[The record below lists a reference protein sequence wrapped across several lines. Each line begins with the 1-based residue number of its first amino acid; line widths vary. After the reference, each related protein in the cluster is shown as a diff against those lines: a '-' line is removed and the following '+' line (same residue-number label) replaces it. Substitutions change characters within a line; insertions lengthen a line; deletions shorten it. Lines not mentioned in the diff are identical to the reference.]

1 MKLIVALDVD
11 NINQAEELIEKL
23 KNKVEYFKVGS
34 KLFTR
39 EGPAILNLLNKK
51 KCKTFLDLKYY
62 DIPSVIADAVRI
74 AGENNVYSTSLHISG
89 GSEMLQKCKD
99 LPKRP
104 LLWGITVLT
113 SFDERNLRE
122 IGIDRDIEEQV
133 VLLAKLAKEIGLDG
147 VVSSPREIP
156 IIKKIGSLQ
165 IIVPGVRMET
175 DEKGDQ
181 KRTLTPRQA
190 KELGAD
196 FIVVGRPIIKA
207 QKPVEVAEKILQE
220 IKE

>member
-11 NINQAEELIEKL
+11 NITQAEELIEKL
-23 KNKVEYFKVGS
+23 KSKVKYFKVGS
-34 KLFTR
+34 KLFTA
-39 EGPAILNLLNKK
+39 EGPAVLELLNNK

-62 DIPSVIADAVRI
+62 DIPNVIADAVRI
-74 AGENNVYSTSLHISG
+74 AGEKGVFSTSIHISG
-89 GSEMLQKCKD
+89 GREMLQKCKD

-113 SFDERNLRE
+113 SFDETNLAE
-122 IGIDRDIEEQV
+122 IGISRSVEGQV
-133 VLLAKLAKEIGLDG
+133 TLLAKFAKEIGLDG

-156 IIKKIGSLQ
+156 IIKKIGGLQ
-165 IIVPGVRMET
+165 IVVPGVRMES

-181 KRTLTPRQA
+181 KRTLTPKQA
-190 KELGAD
+190 RELGAD

-207 QKPVEVAEKILQE
+207 SKPIEVVEKILKE
-220 IKE
+220 IE